1 MWKPTS
7 SAGDVSDANQVAM
20 PFVLQQTPPETI
32 EVAFLTFQNGEEVDA
47 GEKQHAGEVVAL
59 VVEPPRRGGV
69 TKACH

>member
-1 MWKPTS
+1 
-7 SAGDVSDANQVAM
+7 M